1 MKKGWLLS
9 FTSLL
14 LLFMLSACGGGSSIT
29 EESGTDTETA
39 DGKQE
44 ILLWHYYT
52 GSEEY
57 LTELLDNFNQSQ
69 DEIHVKSEYV
79 PFSDIKKQ
87 LSIGSAGGNLPDII
101 ISDTVDNASLA
112 SMGVLADITDKVENW
127 EETENFLESPL
138 QSTVYEGK
146 NYGMPLTSNAL
157 GLFYNKGMFEEAGM
171 EPPETWGELKETAA
185 ELTTEDQKGLGV
197 SAVKSEEA
205 TFQFYPF
212 LYSAG
217 GDYQHLDSAE
227 ANKALL
233 LIKDMLDAGSM
244 SEDILSSTQDDLATK
259 FSSEQLAMMV
269 NGPWMIERLQEANP
283 DMDFGI
289 VPIPQDKQVS
299 SVLGGDNIEITKEA
313 NVDAAWEF
321 LKWLLTPEQ
330 IEGFTKNTGY
340 FPPRQDVLNESDYW
354 KNDDYLQAFIPI
366 MEVAEARGPSPDW
379 PKISEAIQIAIQE
392 SLTDSKSVDEA
403 LSDAAAKVEE
413 VE

>member
-1 MKKGWLLS
+1 MKKGLLLS
-9 FTSLL
+9 FC
-14 LLFMLSACGGGSSIT
+14 LFVVLGLAACSGGSSIT
-29 EESGTDTETA
+29 EESGTGTT

-57 LTELLDNFNQSQ
+57 LNELLDEFNQSQ
-69 DEIHVKSEYV
+69 EDVHVKSEYV

-101 ISDTVDNASLA
+101 ISDTVDNAALA
-112 SMGVLADITDKVENW
+112 SMGVLADITEKVESW
-127 EETENFLESPL
+127 QETENFLQSPL
-138 QSTVYEGK
+138 QSTVYEEK
-146 NYGMPLTSNAL
+146 HYGMPLTSNAL
-157 GLFYNKGMFEEAGM
+157 GLFYNKGIFEEAGIA
-171 EPPETWGELKETAA
+171 PPETWKELKEAAA
-185 ELTTEDQKGLGV
+185 ELTTDERKGLGI

-217 GDYQHLDSAE
+217 GDYQHLASKE
-227 ANKALL
+227 ANKALS
-233 LIKDMLDAGSM
+233 LIKDMLEAGSM

-259 FSSEQLAMMV
+259 FSAEQLAMMV
-269 NGPWMIERLQEANP
+269 NGPWMIERLKEANP

-289 VPIPQDKQVS
+289 VPIPKDQKVS

-313 NVDAAWEF
+313 NVDASWEF
-321 LKWLLTPEQ
+321 LTWLLAPEQ
-330 IEGFTKNTGY
+330 IEGFTRSTGY

-354 KNDDYLQAFIPI
+354 KNDEYLKAFIPI
-366 MEVAEARGPSPDW
+366 MEAAEARGPSPDW

-392 SLTDSKSVDEA
+392 SLTDSKSVEA
-403 LSDAAAKVEE
+403 ALEDAAAKVNELE
-413 VE
+413 